1 MSQCYKYCYVIIQ
14 KYFQFLAVCRIKE
27 MSLEKISHT
36 VKYTIL
42 WVIVEEYFQNNG
54 SWVSVGQGSY
64 SDPEAAKT

>member
-1 MSQCYKYCYVIIQ
+1 
-14 KYFQFLAVCRIKE
+14 